1 MRDFIRQEK
10 VKHVDT
16 HIRRLS
22 LNLPLVEETPGGSW
36 VIAPKQM
43 HNLLTAYWACR
54 RETAGPDLNLTIEVA
69 EDVGPVP
76 CDYAVLMLDIIDECV
91 RYVEYRTDGTPSVDV
106 RLSEAYRSAGLANFV
121 LDIVNRGPVLPKPRA
136 LSAVLLRLRNR
147 TAEWNGSLEI
157 DQFCTD
163 KIAFRAELP
172 IVSLPY

>member
-1 MRDFIRQEK
+1 MRQEK
-10 VKHVDT
+10 LKHVDT

-22 LNLPLVEETPGGSW
+22 LNLPLVEDKPGGSW
-36 VIAPKQM
+36 TIAPKQM

-91 RYVEYRTDGTPSVDV
+91 GYIGYRSDGTPSVDV
-106 RLSEAYRSAGLANFV
+106 RLSEAYRSAGLTNFV
-121 LDIVNRGPVLPKPRA
+121 LDIVNRGPGLPRSRVL
-136 LSAVLLRLRNR
+136 SDGLLRLRNR

-157 DQFCTD
+157 DQFCMD
-163 KIAFRAELP
+163 KIAFRATLP
-172 IVSLPY
+172 IVSISY

>member
-1 MRDFIRQEK
+1 MRQEK
-10 VKHVDT
+10 LKHVDT

-22 LNLPLVEETPGGSW
+22 LNLPLVEDKPGGSW
-36 VIAPKQM
+36 TIAPKQM

-91 RYVEYRTDGTPSVDV
+91 GYIGYRSDGTPSVDV
-106 RLSEAYRSAGLANFV
+106 RLSEAYRSAGLTNFV
-121 LDIVNRGPVLPKPRA
+121 LDIVNRGPGLPRSRVL
-136 LSAVLLRLRNR
+136 SDGLLRLRNR

-163 KIAFRAELP
+163 KIAFRATLP
-172 IVSLPY
+172 IVSISY